1 MLKLSRTIADLE
13 DAAAMVS
20 SGCRLNGHEDLSGES
35 GFDAMGYDAITLPE
49 SYRESPI
56 APRHILESFSY
67 RFLDR
72 LER

>member
-1 MLKLSRTIADLE
+1 MPPRWFPPDADWPGMKIRLSE
-13 DAAAMVS
+13 
-20 SGCRLNGHEDLSGES
+20 G

-72 LER
+72 LDR